1 MHTYE
6 QALSDSIEYFN
17 GDELAGKVFVDKYA
31 LRNKDELLHENTPTD
46 MHWRIAKN
54 IARIQKKK
62 YLSPLPEKRIFELI
76 DQFKY
81 IVPQGSPM
89 YGIGNPNY
97 VSIGNCFVLDPP
109 EDTYNSILATDEQ
122 LVQISKRRGG
132 VGIDLSKL
140 RPVGSNTNN
149 SSRTSTGVPAFMERY
164 SNSIREVGQCIAHNQ
179 RVLTSTGLLEISK
192 VKPDQMV
199 WTKEGWVRVDKT
211 IYSGKKE
218 VYRVTTDAGYTVES
232 SLEHVYQTE
241 NDGVL
246 TETELADLEA
256 GDKICLNLGDASH
269 SSNEVKLQDSGY
281 LNSNNKP
288 SNCTL
293 PKTLSVELAY
303 LLGYSYGD
311 GYVEKNEYGS
321 RSLELACSNDH
332 PIVKMKLKKCCKW
345 VFDYDMKNSDGD
357 GDLEVLGIYNKA
369 IVSFLEHNN
378 LLKQKS
384 KDIKFPNLVQKAS
397 PEVQEAFIAGY
408 FDADGYAS
416 GGKKGYCFASIS
428 LEFLKS
434 VQVVLSTLGI
444 ASKIHFEDRSDKG
457 WNTLYSLVVVGKTS
471 QERFV
476 KHINES
482 VKVVGSNYVSKRDC
496 WLTPFK
502 AKSFDIKYNNYSY
515 CPDNSQNLSLSTAL
529 KLKTDNNHVNT
540 NLITDR
546 IAKIEY
552 VGNIDCYDLTLEAEH
567 LFWCEGFYVH
577 NSGRRGALMLSL
589 SVHHPDVEEFATI
602 KKDRDKV
609 TGANISV
616 RLTDEFLQAVQDN
629 EEYVQRWPLTGKAKV
644 KESVSARDVWH
655 TLISSAHEMAEPG
668 LLFWDNIIKE
678 SPADCYENFQSV
690 STNPCAELP
699 LSSMDA
705 CRLLCLN
712 LLSYVVYPYT
722 EEAKFDLK
730 LFFEHSKIAA
740 RMMDDIVDLEEEC
753 INRILE
759 KIDSDPDPE
768 EIKSRERSIWTRIL
782 ESCVSGRRCGL
793 GITALGDTLAA
804 LGLDYGS
811 DESID
816 KAEEIYKALKLGS
829 YTASVEMA
837 EELGPFDG
845 WDYEKEKSCP
855 FLKRFKKDTL
865 AYEGEVLV
873 KGKELYER
881 MKVSGRRNIAMLTI
895 APTGSVSTMT
905 RTTSGVEPAYLL
917 EYTRRKK
924 GNPGDSK
931 FRVDFVDGSGD
942 SWMEFKVYHPQVAEW
957 MRITGETDVEKS
969 PWFGCCAPDLDWP
982 KRVKLQSALQRH
994 CDHSISSTV
1003 NLPSDAT
1010 VDQVKEIYETAWKS
1024 GCKGITVYRDGSRTG
1039 VLVKDTKKEDVV
1051 IKRPDDLP
1059 CEVYHISVKTEPYF
1073 VLIGLV
1079 DGKPYEVF
1087 AGRNGCIEAGIKT
1100 GIIHKVKRP
1109 KCYRATFDD
1118 GSQLQPITAAC
1129 SDNEEALTRMISMSL
1144 RHGAE
1149 INYVVDQLQKTQGSM
1164 TSLAKAIA
1172 RALKK
1177 HVPDGA
1183 KSSQKCG
1190 ECGSSMIF
1198 EEGCNKCPSCGASK
1212 CS

>member
-149 SSRTSTGVPAFMERY
+149 SSNTSTGVPAFMERY
-164 SNSIREVGQCIAHNQ
+164 SNSIREVGQA
-179 RVLTSTGLLEISK
+179 
-192 VKPDQMV
+192 
-199 WTKEGWVRVDKT
+199 
-211 IYSGKKE
+211 
-218 VYRVTTDAGYTVES
+218 
-232 SLEHVYQTE
+232 
-241 NDGVL
+241 
-246 TETELADLEA
+246 
-256 GDKICLNLGDASH
+256 
-269 SSNEVKLQDSGY
+269 
-281 LNSNNKP
+281 
-288 SNCTL
+288 
-293 PKTLSVELAY
+293 
-303 LLGYSYGD
+303 
-311 GYVEKNEYGS
+311 
-321 RSLELACSNDH
+321 
-332 PIVKMKLKKCCKW
+332 
-345 VFDYDMKNSDGD
+345 
-357 GDLEVLGIYNKA
+357 
-369 IVSFLEHNN
+369 
-378 LLKQKS
+378 
-384 KDIKFPNLVQKAS
+384 
-397 PEVQEAFIAGY
+397 
-408 FDADGYAS
+408 
-416 GGKKGYCFASIS
+416 
-428 LEFLKS
+428 
-434 VQVVLSTLGI
+434 
-444 ASKIHFEDRSDKG
+444 
-457 WNTLYSLVVVGKTS
+457 
-471 QERFV
+471 
-476 KHINES
+476 
-482 VKVVGSNYVSKRDC
+482 
-496 WLTPFK
+496 
-502 AKSFDIKYNNYSY
+502 
-515 CPDNSQNLSLSTAL
+515 
-529 KLKTDNNHVNT
+529 
-540 NLITDR
+540 
-546 IAKIEY
+546 
-552 VGNIDCYDLTLEAEH
+552 
-567 LFWCEGFYVH
+567 
-577 NSGRRGALMLSL
+577 GRRGALMESL
-589 SVHHPDVEEFATI
+589 SVHHPDVEAFATI
-602 KKDRDKV
+602 KKDKTKV

-616 RLTDEFLQAVQDN
+616 RLTDDFLKAVQNN
-629 EEYVQRWPLTGKAKV
+629 EEYVQRWPLTGKAKIRKKV
-644 KESVSARDVWH
+644 LATDVWH
-655 TLISSAHEMAEPG
+655 TLITSAHEMAEPG

-678 SPADCYENFQSV
+678 SPADCYENFKSV

-699 LSSMDA
+699 LSAMDA

-712 LLSYVVYPYT
+712 LLSYVVDPYT
-722 EEAKFDLK
+722 ENAKFDFK
-730 LFFEHSKIAA
+730 LFFNHSQIAA

-759 KIDSDPDPE
+759 KIESDPDPE
-768 EIKSRERSIWTRIL
+768 EIKCRERSIWERIL

-793 GITALGDTLAA
+793 GITALGDTLAS
-804 LGLDYGS
+804 LGLSYGS
-811 DESID
+811 DESIAMSE
-816 KAEEIYKALKLGS
+816 KIYQALKLGS
-829 YTASVEMA
+829 YTASVDMA
-837 EELGPFDG
+837 EELGTFDG
-845 WDYEKEKSCP
+845 WDYEKEKNCP
-855 FLKRFKKDTL
+855 FLKRFKQDVL
-865 AYEGEVLV
+865 EYEGEVLI
-873 KGKELYER
+873 KGKDLYER
-881 MKVSGRRNIAMLTI
+881 MKVVGRRNIAMLTI

-957 MRITGETDVEKS
+957 MKITGETDVEKS
-969 PWFGCCAPDLDWP
+969 PWFGCCAPDLDWT

-1087 AGRNGCIEAGIKT
+1087 AGRNGCIEAAIKT
-1100 GIIHKVKRP
+1100 GVIHKVKRP

-1190 ECGSSMIF
+1190 ECGSNLTF
-1198 EEGCNKCPSCGASK
+1198 QDGCNICKSCGFSA